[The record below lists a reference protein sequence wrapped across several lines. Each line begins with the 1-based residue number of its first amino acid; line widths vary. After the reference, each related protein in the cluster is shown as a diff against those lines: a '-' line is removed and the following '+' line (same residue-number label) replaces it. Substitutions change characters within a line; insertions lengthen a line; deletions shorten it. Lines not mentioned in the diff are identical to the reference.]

1 MSRARYD
8 TSFGV
13 NTVHANVL
21 RLVGRYADP
30 SRPGLVLDLAAGYG
44 AIAAELDRE
53 GIGYVGVDIES
64 RSVETLRDQGVEAH
78 TVDLSADD
86 VLDSLRRILG
96 SRRVAAITMLDGLE
110 HLSPPHGMLDVIAEL
125 AREHNAIVVLS
136 VPNVTHHDLGV
147 KLAFGR
153 WDYTPTGLLDETHVK
168 FFSEAELTASLEA
181 AGLHRVARDD
191 FVLYRSDQH
200 FPSDH
205 PALSAS
211 TSLGKFLRR
220 RRDAAE
226 PNGSV
231 NQFVWACVPGPV
243 VERQAPAPEVPA
255 PFVSVIVRTQGRRE
269 RELGEALT
277 CLASQTSAD
286 FEVLIVAHDVNEG
299 QRAIIDR
306 VVDEC
311 PSDLRSRCRV
321 IPVDGGNRARPLNV
335 GFGAAVGEYV
345 VVLDDDDLVF
355 AHWIE
360 VFGGL
365 RRKHDGKL
373 LRSRASV
380 QESERLAVRD
390 APGTRGV
397 GTHQTPHE
405 REFSFVTHLYANQ
418 TPFMTVAFP
427 RGVFH
432 DLGERFDETLTTTED
447 WDYLLRAASLL
458 GVADSPEITA
468 VYRRWPREDSSAT
481 EHDADEWRL
490 NMFEVFRKLDSQP
503 VLLPAGETRAIRH
516 LAQRPVAAA
525 AIDRSDPFEPSRED
539 LVRALAILES
549 NSWRITAL
557 GRRFMTAVR
566 RGAPVTATQLAMMN
580 SDELRGA
587 VQSLEGSRSWR
598 YARVFRRGRR

>member
-1 MSRARYD
+1 MSRARYE
-8 TSFGV
+8 TSYGE

-21 RLVGRYADP
+21 RLVGRYAAP
-30 SRPGLVLDLAAGYG
+30 SEPGIVLDLAAGYG
-44 AIAAELDRE
+44 AIAGELDRV
-53 GIGYVGVDIES
+53 GVGYVGVDIES
-64 RSVETLRDQGVEAH
+64 RSVDALRGQGFEAH
-78 TVDLSADD
+78 RVDLSADD
-86 VLDSLRRILG
+86 VLDALRRILG

-110 HLSPPHGMLDVIAEL
+110 HLAPPHRMLEVIAEL

-136 VPNVTHHDLGV
+136 VPNVTHNDLGV
-147 KLAFGR
+147 KLVFGR

-168 FFSEAELTASLEA
+168 FFGEAELTASLEA
-181 AGLHRVARDD
+181 AGLHCVARDD
-191 FVLYRSDQH
+191 FILQRSDQH
-200 FPSDH
+200 FPSGH
-205 PALSAS
+205 PAMSAS
-211 TSLGKFLRR
+211 TSLGRFLRR

-231 NQFVWACVPGPV
+231 NQFVWACIPGPV
-243 VERQAPAPEVPA
+243 VERQAPVLAAPA
-255 PFVSVIVRTQGRRE
+255 PFVSVVVRTQGRRE
-269 RELGEALT
+269 RELREALT

-286 FEVLIVAHDVNEG
+286 FEVLIVAHDVQAE
-299 QRAIIDR
+299 QRSIIDR

-335 GFGAAVGEYV
+335 GFGAAAGEYV

-360 VFGGL
+360 VFGDL
-365 RRKHDGKL
+365 REKHGGKL

-380 QESERLAVRD
+380 QESERITVRD
-390 APGTRGV
+390 AHVTRGV
-397 GTHQTPHE
+397 GTHQTPYE

-481 EHDADEWRL
+481 EHDEDEWRL

-503 VLLPAGETRAIRH
+503 VLLPAGETRAIRQ
-516 LAQRPVAAA
+516 LAHRPM
-525 AIDRSDPFEPSRED
+525 AIDRPDPVEPSRED

-557 GRRFMTAVR
+557 GRLFMTGVR

-598 YARVFRRGRR
+598 YARVFRRGGR